1 MVMCAPTSTP
11 SPTSTPL
18 SHVDP
23 LSHTIFANL
32 FGFLFVSFAM
42 YDNIRIYRTS
52 RWRREWAHSST
63 SSEWAVWVAGAGAT
77 ESGNM
82 CAKCV
87 RALLQVQIVRRRNSG
102 LFN

>member
-63 SSEWAVWVAGAGAT
+63 SSEWAVWVAREPQKVASAKWHT
-77 ESGNM
+77 L
-82 CAKCV
+82 CAQSVCA
-87 RALLQVQIVRRRNSG
+87 RCSRSRL
-102 LFN
+102 